1 MKKALEVSLGI
12 LASIGGFVDVGELV
26 FCAAA
31 GALFGYE
38 LLWPIAVGMVGIAA
52 YGEMCGRVA
61 TVTGRP
67 VLDVVRERL
76 GFGLGLC
83 TLIASQLVSVITLTA
98 ELGGVALVLE
108 LLTGWPYR
116 PLVLVAAA
124 LLVLSIWF
132 LSFSLIEKIYGFG
145 GLLLVVFAVA
155 AWRLH
160 PDWHAA
166 AIGLIPHIHNTS
178 SYLIWGYF
186 VVGLVSTSMSPYEV
200 FFYSSGAVE
209 EGWLPPSELSLN
221 RVTSILGF
229 ALGAILSMALV
240 VVSAEFFYPHKIQPE
255 FLGTTALSALST
267 LGEVGLVCALLGM
280 LMAVGGAAIDTAFS
294 SAYAPAQ
301 FFGWRWGKY
310 RKPSETGRFT
320 FTWAI
325 MVLIGV
331 LVLMTDANPVN
342 VVELAVIFAAVAMPL
357 VFIPVFLVAR
367 DKGYMGTYANGAVA
381 NVVGWLYV
389 AVVLV
394 LALLAVPLLV
404 LTNMGQG

>member
-12 LASIGGFVDVGELV
+12 LASIGGFVDVGDLV

-38 LLWPIAVGMVGIAA
+38 LLWPIAVGMVGIAT

-67 VLDVVRERL
+67 VMDVVRERL

-83 TLIASQLVSVITLTA
+83 TLVASQLVSMITLVA
-98 ELGGVALVLE
+98 ELGGVALVLR

-116 PLVLVAAA
+116 PLVLVAAV
-124 LLVLSIWF
+124 LLVLSVWF

-160 PDWHAA
+160 PDWHSAA
-166 AIGLIPHIHNTS
+166 SGLVPHLHNST

-186 VVGLVSTSMSPYEV
+186 VVGLAATSMSPYEV

-221 RVTSILGF
+221 RITSILGF
-229 ALGAILSMALV
+229 ALGGLLSMSIV
-240 VVSAEFFYPHKIQPE
+240 MVSAEFLYPHRIQPE

-280 LMAVGGAAIDTAFS
+280 LMAIGGAAIDTAFA

-301 FFGWRWGKY
+301 FFGWRWGRY

-320 FTWAI
+320 LTWAVV
-325 MVLIGV
+325 MVIAV
-331 LVLMTDANPVN
+331 LVLMTGANPVN
-342 VVELAVIFAAVAMPL
+342 LVELAVIFAAAAMPL

-367 DKGYMGTYANGAVA
+367 DDGYMGKDANGPIS
-381 NVVGWLYV
+381 NVLGWVYL
-389 AVVLV
+389 AVVV
-394 LALLAVPLLV
+394 ALALLAVPLLV